1 MDMMD
6 NDMVLLPLP
15 LPLSPKNE
23 IDYVLNI
30 NEDLMIK
37 DPELERLRIQIV
49 EIILGSKLYHLSSDK
64 LHQKIMNV
72 LSNSTLSTSAAQNL
86 VADLENQ
93 LPHIL
98 PVV

>member
-1 MDMMD
+1 
-6 NDMVLLPLP
+6 
-15 LPLSPKNE
+15 
-23 IDYVLNI
+23 
-30 NEDLMIK
+30 
-37 DPELERLRIQIV
+37 
-49 EIILGSKLYHLSSDK
+49 LGSKLYHLSSGK